1 MMTRFWNSNKRGQW
15 AEQQAERYLR
25 EHGLK
30 FIMRNY
36 HCRHGEI
43 DLIMQ
48 EQNTLIFV
56 EVRYRKQHTYGGA
69 LESIDTRKQQKIQA
83 TAMHYLQKHDPH
95 SEHGCR
101 FDALLLAQASQDN
114 HSSPTASPSINWIK
128 NAF

>member
-1 MMTRFWNSNKRGQW
+1 MLKWTTSKRGQW
-15 AEQQAERYLR
+15 AEKRAEEHLR
-25 EHGLK
+25 DHGLK
-30 FIMRNY
+30 LIMRNY

-56 EVRYRKQHTYGGA
+56 EVRYRQKNHYGGA
-69 LESIDTRKQQKIQA
+69 LESIDHRKQTKLHA

-95 SEHGCR
+95 SQFACR
-101 FDALLLAQASQDN
+101 FDAMILEQQ
-114 HSSPTASPSINWIK
+114 SSSSPSINWIR